1 MQFIILVS
9 LTVFTCER
17 AVEIMTE
24 IVGDIKLSLAIVR
37 RAIKDLKNAGLI
49 VTKQRYRKKGGKSS
63 LLFNIYI
70 PVSYTHLT
78 LPTILLV

>member
-24 IVGDIKLSLAIVR
+24 IVGDIKMPLAIVR

-70 PVSYTHLT
+70 LINKIHNSKKHKH
-78 LPTILLV
+78 

>member
-70 PVSYTHLT
+70 LINKIHNSKKHKH
-78 LPTILLV
+78 

>member
-24 IVGDIKLSLAIVR
+24 IVGDIKLPLAIVR

-70 PVSYTHLT
+70 LINKIHNNKKHKH
-78 LPTILLV
+78 

>member
-24 IVGDIKLSLAIVR
+24 IAGDIKLPLAIVR

-70 PVSYTHLT
+70 LINKIHNSKKHKH
-78 LPTILLV
+78 

>member
-24 IVGDIKLSLAIVR
+24 IVGDIKLPLAIVR

-70 PVSYTHLT
+70 LINKIHNSKKHKH
-78 LPTILLV
+78 